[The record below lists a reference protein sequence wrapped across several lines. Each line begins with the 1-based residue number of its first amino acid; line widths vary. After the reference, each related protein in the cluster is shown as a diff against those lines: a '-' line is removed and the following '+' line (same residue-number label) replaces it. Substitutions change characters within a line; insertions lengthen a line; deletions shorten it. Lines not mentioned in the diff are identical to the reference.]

1 MSIPTGGSGFGAPA
15 PTPSASSKGLPYF
28 LTIGAAA
35 LGVLNF
41 LLGFTPFFKT
51 GGAEEFGIKGT
62 TANFFESSTPVTAL
76 GLLLLGGLLAGLGL
90 LPKQDWKGVSAAA
103 ALAGFLTLLF
113 VSFSLPEGPSL
124 AWGAYIVLVLA
135 LVQTAAAVA
144 AVLFDLGIIKEP
156 APRPAGQSGF
166 GQSGQSGQGYQQ
178 QPPQGYGQQQPPQ
191 GYGQPHQGYQQQP
204 PQGYQQPPQGYGQP
218 QQGYQQQPPQNYQP
232 PQGYGQP
239 QQGYQPPPQTGGQ
252 PPATDEPTQQ
262 YKPQPG
268 PGPQYGGQ
276 ADDATQA
283 FRPPRNDE

>member
-28 LTIGAAA
+28 LLIGVAA

-51 GGAEEFGIKGT
+51 GGAAEFGIKGT

-76 GLLLLGGLLAGLGL
+76 GLLLFGGILAGLGL

-135 LVQTAAAVA
+135 LVQTAAAVG

-156 APRPAGQSGF
+156 PPRPAAQSGF
-166 GQSGQSGQGYQQ
+166 GQSGPGYGQLAQGYGQQ

-191 GYGQPHQGYQQQP
+191 GYGQPPQGYQQQP
-204 PQGYQQPPQGYGQP
+204 PQGYGQPQQGYQPPQGYGQQQPPQGYGQP
-218 QQGYQQQPPQNYQP
+218 QQGYQQQPPQ
-232 PQGYGQP
+232 
-239 QQGYQPPPQTGGQ
+239 TGGQ

-262 YKPQPG
+262 YKAQPG
-268 PGPQYGGQ
+268 PAPQYGGQ
-276 ADDATQA
+276 VDDATQA